1 MTAPNISGT
10 FVVTAITKPTSALGF
25 SKLSVG
31 DTFSIKLILG
41 KLAGHNTYGYKGK
54 FQVTIPK
61 TGRNYLITLNNLLH
75 RLDCFE
81 FTQQ

>member
-31 DTFSIKLILG
+31 DTFSVKLILG
-41 KLAGHNTYGYKGK
+41 KLNGHNTNGYKGK

>member
-10 FVVTAITKPTSALGF
+10 FVVTAITKPTTALGF

-41 KLAGHNTYGYKGK
+41 KLNGRNTYGYKGK